1 MKLDVEDRPAR
12 ALRSEG
18 RWFLSAA
25 VAIAMACAVGFAAV
39 PELRDYAKG
48 LAFTAADKVGIQLPE
63 DAYSAAYKR
72 LGLAPLPAKLLAS
85 SKISSSLERL
95 AREPCDKTAV
105 FAFGEALLAAQ
116 EGRTAAD
123 AYFAFAASCPNSE
136 GEQNRAAQI
145 LFQLGDSEKVIAIT
159 DALIAKNPT
168 IPSYRYLRGKA
179 LANAKRYAEAADD
192 YKSTIELQKAPRD
205 VGEWVFVELANIYA
219 AMGRPCDAAVTILAW
234 AAIDPSVRNTL
245 KTRKMVEAYSAKRCA
260 QNPPPTD
267 IKKL

>member
-72 LGLAPLPAKLLAS
+72 LGLTPLPAKLLAS

-95 AREPCDKTAV
+95 AREP
-105 FAFGEALLAAQ
+105 
-116 EGRTAAD
+116 
-123 AYFAFAASCPNSE
+123 
-136 GEQNRAAQI
+136 
-145 LFQLGDSEKVIAIT
+145 
-159 DALIAKNPT
+159 
-168 IPSYRYLRGKA
+168 
-179 LANAKRYAEAADD
+179 
-192 YKSTIELQKAPRD
+192 
-205 VGEWVFVELANIYA
+205 
-219 AMGRPCDAAVTILAW
+219 
-234 AAIDPSVRNTL
+234 
-245 KTRKMVEAYSAKRCA
+245 
-260 QNPPPTD
+260 
-267 IKKL
+267 